1 MDFSL
6 TEEQLRLREEVIAF
20 AKREFRDPLVGADH
34 SSTLNGE
41 GWQKIAEAG
50 ILGAA
55 YPEQYG
61 GAGMDDV
68 TAVVM
73 LEALGYGCRDNG
85 LTYAVNSQIWSVQL
99 PLLKFGT
106 DEQKDAWLPQL
117 IRGEVVGAFAMT
129 EPSSGSDAYSLRS
142 TAERVDGGYVL
153 NGGKS
158 YITLGPICDVAI
170 VFAKTAPDRGQ
181 WGISAFVVDS
191 STKGLRRPGA
201 TTKMG
206 LRTAPIGEIV
216 LDDCYVPEAALL
228 GREGAGASI
237 FNYVIEWERGLL
249 LASQVGAM
257 ERQLDDTIAY
267 VRSREQFGQ
276 SVGKFQSVSNRIA
289 DMRLRVELAR
299 MILYKVAWLK
309 QTGQSASIESAMAK
323 MYLSESFV
331 ESSIS
336 AIRNHG
342 AVGYLTDFEVERELR
357 DGIGGLLYSGTTDIQ
372 RVIVARLLGL

>member
-6 TEEQLRLREEVIAF
+6 TDEQRRLRDEVIAF
-20 AKREFRDPLVGADH
+20 AKREFREPLVDADRT
-34 SSTLNGE
+34 STLNGE
-41 GWQKIAEAG
+41 GWQKIAAAG
-50 ILGAA
+50 ILGAGF
-55 YPEQYG
+55 PKQYG
-61 GAGMDDV
+61 GGGYDDV

-99 PLLKFGT
+99 PLLEFGT
-106 DEQKDAWLPQL
+106 DEQKDMWLPSL
-117 IRGEVVGAFAMT
+117 IRGEVIGAFAMT
-129 EPSSGSDAYSLRS
+129 EPSSGSDAFSLRS
-142 TAERVDGGYVL
+142 TAERVEGGYVL

-170 VFAKTAPDRGQ
+170 VFAKTDPDHGQ
-181 WGISAFVVDS
+181 WGISAFVVDGS
-191 STKGLRRPGA
+191 AKGLHRPGSTA
-201 TTKMG
+201 KMG

-216 LDDCYVPEAALL
+216 LDGCFVPESALL
-228 GREGAGASI
+228 GPEGAGASI

-257 ERQLDDTIAY
+257 ARQLDDTIEY
-267 VRSREQFGQ
+267 VRTREQFGQ
-276 SVGKFQSVSNRIA
+276 PVGKFQSVSNRIA

-299 MILYKVAWLK
+299 MMLYKVAWLK
-309 QTGQSASIESAMAK
+309 ATGQSASIESALAK

-331 ESSIS
+331 ESSLG

-357 DGIGGLLYSGTTDIQ
+357 DGIGALIYSGTTDIQ
-372 RVIVARLLGL
+372 RMIVARLLGL

>member
-6 TEEQLRLREEVIAF
+6 TEEQLRLRDDVIAF
-20 AKREFRDPLVGADH
+20 AKREFRDPLVDADR
-34 SSTLNGE
+34 SSVLDGD
-41 GWQKIAEAG
+41 GWQKIARAG

-55 YPEQYG
+55 FPERYG
-61 GAGMDDV
+61 GGGLDDI

-99 PLLKFGT
+99 PLVEFGS
-106 DEQKDAWLPQL
+106 DEQKDTWLPKL
-117 IRGEVVGAFAMT
+117 IRGEVIGAFAMT
-129 EPSSGSDAYSLRS
+129 EPSSGSDAFSLRS

-158 YITLGPICDVAI
+158 YVTLGPICDVAI
-170 VFAKTAPDRGQ
+170 VFAKTDPDRGQ

-191 STKGLRRPGA
+191 STKGFRRPGS

-216 LDDCYVPEAALL
+216 LDDCHVPETALL

-257 ERQLDDTIAY
+257 ARQLDETIEY
-267 VRSREQFGQ
+267 VRTREQFGQ
-276 SVGKFQSVSNRIA
+276 PVGKFQAVSNRIA

-309 QTGQSASIESAMAK
+309 QTGQSASIESALAK
-323 MYLSESFV
+323 TYLSESFV
-331 ESSIS
+331 ESSLA

-357 DGIGGLLYSGTTDIQ
+357 DGIGGLIYSGTTDIQ

>member
-6 TEEQLRLREEVIAF
+6 TDEQIRWRDEVIAF
-20 AKREFRDPLVGADH
+20 AKREFREPLVDADH
-34 SSTLNGE
+34 ASTLDGD

-55 YPEQYG
+55 FPERYG
-61 GAGMDDV
+61 GRGLDDV

-99 PLLKFGT
+99 PLLEFGT
-106 DEQKDAWLPQL
+106 DEQKDTWLPQL
-117 IRGEVVGAFAMT
+117 IGGQVVGAFAMT

-142 TAERVDGGYVL
+142 TAERVDDGYVL

-158 YITLGPICDVAI
+158 YVTLGPICDVAI
-170 VFAKTAPDRGQ
+170 VFASTDPDRGQ

-191 STKGLRRPGA
+191 STSGFHRPGT

-216 LDDCYVPEAALL
+216 LDDCFVPGSALL
-228 GREGAGASI
+228 GREGSGASI
-237 FNYVIEWERGLL
+237 FNHVIEWERGLL

-257 ERQLDDTIAY
+257 ARQLDDTIEY
-267 VRSREQFGQ
+267 VRTREQFGQ
-276 SVGKFQSVSNRIA
+276 PVGKFQSVSNRIA
-289 DMRLRVELAR
+289 DMRLRLELAR

-323 MYLSESFV
+323 MYLAESFV
-331 ESSIS
+331 ESSVA

-357 DGIGGLLYSGTTDIQ
+357 DGIGGLIYSGTTDIQ